1 MYEEMKH
8 KILEEM
14 KKEQQLWDVVTTT
27 KNEDDRTMIEIL
39 NNQKN

>member
-1 MYEEMKH
+1 MYEEIKQ

-14 KKEQQLWDVVTTT
+14 KKEQQLWDVVTAT

-39 NNQKN
+39 NN